1 MPTGYQITKQDA
13 AYFLTMQVVEWVD
26 IFSRKRYR
34 DILCDSLN
42 FCTENKGLQIFSYV
56 IMSNHCHMLAN
67 AANGNLS
74 NVIRDMKKH
83 TCNRIIESVINEPES
98 RREWM
103 LDLFQKAASEHKRN
117 EHYQF
122 WTHENNAQEIYSPDF
137 TVQKIMYIHNN
148 PVRAGIVNRP
158 EEYLYSSAKD
168 YAGEIGIVKVFPIDL
183 HMLMSGK
190 DSWRI
195 KY

>member
-1 MPTGYQITKQDA
+1 MPTGYQILKQDA
-13 AYFLTMQVVEWVD
+13 SYFLTMQVVEWVD

-42 FCTENKGLQIFSYV
+42 FCSEKKGLQIFSYV
-56 IMSNHCHMLAN
+56 IMSNHCHMLAR

-74 NVIRDMKKH
+74 NVIRDLKKH

-103 LDLFQKAASEHKRN
+103 LDLFQKAASKHKRN

-122 WTHENNAQEIYSPDF
+122 WTHENNAQEIYSQDF
-137 TVQKIMYIHNN
+137 TLQKIIYIHNN
-148 PVRAGIVNRP
+148 PVRAGLVNRP
-158 EEYLYSSAKD
+158 EEYIYSSAKN
-168 YAGEIGIVKVFPIDL
+168 YVGEIGIVKVFPIDL